1 MGGSELDLALHNG
14 VTAQPVRPE
23 QSLQTSQQ
31 ELPSTLWDPGQV
43 RQAPDTQQWWAL
55 AQLFLILLERG
66 SYCNML
72 A

>member
-23 QSLQTSQQ
+23 QSL
-31 ELPSTLWDPGQV
+31 LPSTLWDPGQALV
-43 RQAPDTQQWWAL
+43 YRRQAPDTQQWWAL
-55 AQLFLILLERG
+55 APPFLLLLERG
-66 SYCNML
+66 SYYNML